1 MDYVNFNWTLHDK
14 LTWFTFGKESS
25 QQLPPLI
32 LPSFFLFPLFLFL
45 IARFMFFGQHDVLHT
60 GLSIWDCTYC
70 AAYCLGIK
78 QIITKFSSMSEITPT
93 LKWELFKFECR
104 RFSMC
109 FGKQQLR
116 DQNKAYADHLK
127 EFNDILNI
135 PIPSN
140 EDKVH
145 LHSLREELDLF
156 FQTKAGG
163 AFIRSRAR
171 WLEHGEKKFILL
183 F

>member
-1 MDYVNFNWTLHDK
+1 
-14 LTWFTFGKESS
+14 
-25 QQLPPLI
+25 
-32 LPSFFLFPLFLFL
+32 
-45 IARFMFFGQHDVLHT
+45 
-60 GLSIWDCTYC
+60 
-70 AAYCLGIK
+70 
-78 QIITKFSSMSEITPT
+78 MSEITPT

-116 DQNKAYADHLK
+116 DQNKAYADNLK

-171 WLEHGEKKFILL
+171 WLEHGEKNSSFFFNLEKRRGEAKKISALYIDNSLSENEKDISSFVSNFYQKLYTSS
-183 F
+183 FDPQACRVFF